1 MARRTPEEIQAT
13 KDEYKRVRR
22 NLLRQYRGMLE
33 EGLQFDKNPI
43 PKIPQK
49 IDAGSI
55 RKLEKI
61 KSSLLDKA
69 WIEDKVTGERL
80 TGRQYRNV
88 KRWKKKDKPKP
99 PPPPPI
105 WDVVIDAYMAEL
117 DDWEQNNNTRVVK
130 NAKRVEKWVS
140 DLLGE
145 WSEEEKKAVAEM
157 IEEGA
162 QRGCVLTWE
171 ILYDDGLT
179 QEYMTE
185 MERFFPGKTGEER
198 DAMRKERA
206 EDEEESDAFDEEEL
220 LFY

>member
-1 MARRTPEEIQAT
+1 
-13 KDEYKRVRR
+13 
-22 NLLRQYRGMLE
+22 MLE

-43 PKIPQK
+43 PEIPKK

-61 KSSLLDKA
+61 KSGLLDKA

-130 NAKRVEKWVS
+130 NAKRVEKWVR

-206 EDEEESDAFDEEEL
+206 EDEEEWDAFDEDEL
-220 LFY
+220 LFD